1 MLFSWVNLPK
11 SQRKL
16 KAKKSDVM
24 SEQVKKILQSVDQ
37 RLILMVRG

>member
-11 SQRKL
+11 NQRKI
-16 KAKKSDVM
+16 KAKKDVM
-24 SEQVKKILQSVDQ
+24 SEQVKKILQNVDQ